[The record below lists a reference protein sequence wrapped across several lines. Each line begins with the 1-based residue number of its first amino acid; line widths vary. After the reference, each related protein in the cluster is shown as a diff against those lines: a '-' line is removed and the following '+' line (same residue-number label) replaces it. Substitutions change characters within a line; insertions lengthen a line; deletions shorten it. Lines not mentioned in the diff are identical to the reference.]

1 MDTIMERPVMDKS
14 LLDKNVNQIDF
25 TQLDAELE
33 LRKISPLFMETFDK
47 LKGKEKIFWLR
58 AYETPSPI
66 EERLV
71 QLVINKH
78 EQVKLSYSEES
89 KVRRA
94 MAEQAAKGIEI
105 ETPEQER
112 EWEAKLQNARM
123 LDAKFLQEQKAK
135 QEGMFKGVQP
145 EKVEGLSNVK
155 GLADKSIQKL
165 VEAGVRTVDEFQ
177 ALSYEQKRILIGPIV
192 ASKFK

>member
-1 MDTIMERPVMDKS
+1 MERPVMDKS
-14 LLDKNVNQIDF
+14 LLDKNVNEIDF

-33 LRKISPLFMETFDK
+33 LWKINPRFMETFDK
-47 LKGKEKIFWLR
+47 LKGKEKVFWLR

-123 LDAKFLQEQKAK
+123 LDAKFLQEQKAQ
-135 QEGMFKGVQP
+135 QEGMFKGTTVKL

-165 VEAGVRTVDEFQ
+165 VEAGIRTVDEFH
-177 ALSYEQKRILIGPIV
+177 ALSYEQKKILVGPIV